1 MIALV
6 LGLALAQTAIPVP
19 PPTLDAAFERQ
30 YALLKAEHDA
40 LAGEL
45 ATARAAAEAGRAR
58 HDATVAGL
66 EATLAS
72 LQAQA
77 DAARAALDEAL
88 RTQTTEENATSS
100 LASAWVQA
108 QATLAGAGQ
117 PLPGDVASDP
127 NATAGWDAAFTQA
140 AAALVTAGQIRRLAS
155 GTFFDAE
162 GDAVAGPLLY
172 IGDIATF
179 GEREGVMVPLLPLGE
194 GRLGMATTGTGQ
206 TGTAIAEGTPAATMG
221 LFLHE
226 GRDRRV
232 EEYKA
237 RTWAETRRLGGVV
250 GDAILLLGIASFS
263 LIALR
268 VLLLVWAGRGAA
280 AVHKAV
286 ARVAGG
292 DLATGQTALAGIGGV
307 TAEVVRRLLQRPDL
321 DRHALE
327 DVAREALLGV
337 TPKVERFG
345 TTIVVFSTVAPLVG
359 LLGTVSGIITTFEA
373 ITRFGNSDPKMLS
386 EGISE
391 ALIATEFGLGVAI
404 PSLLIGHLLL
414 GWGEGL
420 LAQVENAALR
430 TINALEDLRLAA
442 LRPAVA
448 VDAPPPPS
456 AAQPTPAVEV
466 G

>member
-1 MIALV
+1 MIAL
-6 LGLALAQTAIPVP
+6 LLCTALAQTPAAPP

-40 LAGEL
+40 LAAEL
-45 ATARAAAEAGRAR
+45 ATANASADAASAR
-58 HDATVAGL
+58 HDATIAGL
-66 EATLAS
+66 ESNLAS

-88 RTQTTEENATSS
+88 RTQATEENATSS

-108 QATLAGAGQ
+108 QATLAGTGHPVTGA
-117 PLPGDVASDP
+117 LATDP
-127 NATAGWDAAFTQA
+127 NATAGWNAVFANAAT
-140 AAALVTAGQIRRLAS
+140 ALKTAGQIRRVDGGA
-155 GTFFDAE
+155 FFDEDGTAITGALIHVGE
-162 GDAVAGPLLY
+162 
-172 IGDIATF
+172 IATF
-179 GEREGVMVPLLPLGE
+179 GEHEGKIAPLLPLGE
-194 GRLGMATTGTGQ
+194 GRLGIATTGNGATGAAL
-206 TGTAIAEGTPAATMG
+206 TGGTPDTTMG

-226 GRDRRV
+226 GRERRV

-237 RTWAETRRLGGVV
+237 RTWAETRKLGGVV

-268 VLLLVWAGRGAA
+268 VLLLLWAGRGAA
-280 AVHKAV
+280 AVHRAV

-292 DLATGQTALAGIGGV
+292 DLASGQTALAGLGGV
-307 TAEVVRRLLQRPDL
+307 TAEVVDRLLQRPDL

-327 DVAREALLGV
+327 DVAREAILGV
-337 TPKVERFG
+337 TPRVERFG

-414 GWGEGL
+414 GWGEGV
-420 LAQVENAALR
+420 LASVENAALR
-430 TINALEDLRLAA
+430 AINALEDLRLAG
-442 LRPAVA
+442 RPPTQ
-448 VDAPPPPS
+448 PPP
-456 AAQPTPAVEV
+456 AAPTTVEAL
-466 G
+466 